1 MTAHPA
7 PATDVAAQFTAHPD
21 AHPTAG
27 AQADPNPTA
36 SPDPAAL
43 IALGHPMMD
52 HDHAEALALLAAAEA
67 TPPGALAPAFA
78 ALADHLRAHFAREE
92 ALMAETGFFAQ
103 HCHSAE
109 HARLLAVFASLQ
121 ATLTPHHESPARTY
135 LRSAFP
141 SWFDTHLVTMDRVTA
156 GYLMSNLML

>member
-7 PATDVAAQFTAHPD
+7 PATDSAPRSSAEAL
-21 AHPTAG
+21 
-27 AQADPNPTA
+27 
-36 SPDPAAL
+36 PDPAAL
-43 IALGHPMMD
+43 ITLGHPMMD

-109 HARLLAVFASLQ
+109 HARLLAVFANLQ

-156 GYLMSNLML
+156 GFLMGGDGDF